1 MTFQTCFDRDFLSAP
16 SVLCDNGQLWFA
28 TDYVRSHLLKYTMV
42 TNESS
47 TVGIGDA
54 RNARFLYQAS
64 LLDPEKWQ
72 IFINRTEVYEYY
84 YIQHGTRTHNGC
96 VQTMANWTRL

>member
-1 MTFQTCFDRDFLSAP
+1 M
-16 SVLCDNGQLWFA
+16 SVASVWCDNGQFWLA
-28 TDYVRSHLLKYTMV
+28 ADYGPSDLLKDTMV
-42 TNESS
+42 INESS